1 MHADKIRAVREG
13 ESMIVAVM
21 DYNLYLTRVVLVDNE
36 DPIIELIESRYSW
49 GHKRLCLALGYED
62 KGSSRSYKFL
72 RFIDV
77 WSCYEIYDFDSS
89 SWKDLD
95 ITPSVAE
102 SFDPLLRLPFDVGR
116 DDDVTLSCVREEKL
130 AVLITH
136 NKVGSMEF
144 EIWITAKIE
153 AGEVLWSKFLSVVDT
168 VPYPLITS
176 KSFFID
182 EEKKVAMG
190 YSKTFNIVGKAEY
203 FKKLEL
209 AGRDR
214 NGKVKVCSYAPS
226 LVHIKQPGAG
236 GSQQSDLEKQ
246 RFDQIMSESCR
257 Y

>member
-136 NKVGSMEF
+136 NEVGPMEF

>member
-1 MHADKIRAVREG
+1 
-13 ESMIVAVM
+13 
-21 DYNLYLTRVVLVDNE
+21 
-36 DPIIELIESRYSW
+36 
-49 GHKRLCLALGYED
+49 
-62 KGSSRSYKFL
+62 
-72 RFIDV
+72 
-77 WSCYEIYDFDSS
+77 
-89 SWKDLD
+89 
-95 ITPSVAE
+95 
-102 SFDPLLRLPFDVGR
+102 
-116 DDDVTLSCVREEKL
+116 
-130 AVLITH
+130 
-136 NKVGSMEF
+136 MEF